1 MALVTVKQPPV
12 RRPGGRTARVR
23 VAVHRAVLDLL
34 ADHDWDQLSLPL
46 VAQRAGVHPAT
57 LYRRW
62 GTVPALLDD
71 VVTEQLS
78 RASAVP
84 DTGTLRGDLERY
96 AVQAARDVAGP
107 LGIVFLQAAT
117 LATRSGQARPPPRYM
132 ARRGVQ
138 LQGMLDRAAARG
150 EAPPTLVELL
160 EVVLAPLY
168 FHALFFN
175 RPADADHARTL
186 VGRLLTLANL
196 RRAEAIAP
204 PT

>member
-1 MALVTVKQPPV
+1 VTRQQPPV
-12 RRPGGRTARVR
+12 PRPGGRTARVR
-23 VAVHRAVLDLL
+23 AAVHRTVLDLL
-34 ADHDWDQLSLPL
+34 GDHDWDQLSIPL
-46 VAQRAGVHPAT
+46 VARRAGVHPAT

-84 DTGTLRGDLERY
+84 DTGSLRGDLELY

-107 LGIVFLQAAT
+107 LGIVFLRAAM
-117 LATRSGQARPPPRYM
+117 LATRSDQARPPHPHM
-132 ARRGVQ
+132 TRRGAQ
-138 LQGMLDRAAARG
+138 LQEMLDRAAARG
-150 EAPPTLVELL
+150 EPSPTLVELL

-168 FHALFFN
+168 FHALYFN

-186 VGRLLTLANL
+186 VGRVLILAHS
-196 RRAEAIAP
+196 RRLEGRPSETAGR
-204 PT
+204 

>member
-1 MALVTVKQPPV
+1 VTRRQPPV

-23 VAVHRAVLDLL
+23 AAVHRAVLHLL
-34 ADHDWDQLSLPL
+34 ADHDCDQLSLPL
-46 VAQRAGVHPAT
+46 IAQRAGVHPAT

-84 DTGTLRGDLERY
+84 DTGSLRGDLERY

-107 LGIVFLQAAT
+107 LGIVFLRAAT
-117 LATRSGQARPPPRYM
+117 LATRSDQARSSPHYM

-138 LQGMLDRAAARG
+138 LQEMLDRAAARG
-150 EAPPTLVELL
+150 ENPPTLLELL

-186 VGRLLTLANL
+186 VDRLLTLTNL
-196 RRAEAIAP
+196 RRAEPTAP

>member
-1 MALVTVKQPPV
+1 MALVTAKQAPA

-23 VAVHRAVLDLL
+23 AAVHRAVLDLL

-107 LGIVFLQAAT
+107 LGIVFLRAAT
-117 LATRSGQARPPPRYM
+117 LATRSGQARSSPRYM

-175 RPADADHARTL
+175 RPADDDHARRL
-186 VGRLLTLANL
+186 VDRLLTLANL

>member
-1 MALVTVKQPPV
+1 VTPRQPPV
-12 RRPGGRTARVR
+12 PRPGGRTARVR
-23 VAVHRAVLDLL
+23 AAVHRAALDLL
-34 ADHDWDQLSLPL
+34 GDHDWDQLSLPV

-62 GTVPALLDD
+62 GTIPALLDD

-84 DTGTLRGDLERY
+84 DTGSLRGDLEGY

-107 LGIVFLQAAT
+107 LGIVFLRAAT
-117 LATRSGQARPPPRYM
+117 LATRSDQARPPPPYM
-132 ARRGVQ
+132 ARRGAQ
-138 LQGMLDRAAARG
+138 LQ
-150 EAPPTLVELL
+150 VELL

-175 RPADADHARTL
+175 RPATADHARAL
-186 VGRLLTLANL
+186 VDRLLTLTHH
-196 RRAEAIAP
+196 RRAEPTAP
-204 PT
+204 LT

>member
-1 MALVTVKQPPV
+1 VPARQPPI

-23 VAVHRAVLDLL
+23 AAVHQAALDLL
-34 ADHDWDQLSLPL
+34 ADHDWDQLSLPV

-62 GTVPALLDD
+62 GSVPALLDD

-84 DTGTLRGDLERY
+84 DTGSLRGDLERY
-96 AVQAARDVAGP
+96 AIQAARDVAGP
-107 LGIVFLQAAT
+107 LGIVFLRAAT
-117 LATRSGQARPPPRYM
+117 LATRSDQTRPPPPYM
-132 ARRGVQ
+132 ARRGAQ
-138 LQGMLDRAAARG
+138 LQAMLDRAAARG
-150 EAPPTLVELL
+150 EPPPTLVELL

-175 RPADADHARTL
+175 RPADAPHAHRL
-186 VGRLLTLANL
+186 VDRLLTLTD
-196 RRAEAIAP
+196 RRPAEATP
-204 PT
+204 PST

>member
-1 MALVTVKQPPV
+1 VTRQQPPV

-23 VAVHRAVLDLL
+23 TAVHQAALDLL
-34 ADHDWDQLSLPL
+34 ADHDWDQLSLPV

-96 AVQAARDVAGP
+96 AIQAARDVAGP
-107 LGIVFLQAAT
+107 LGIVFLRAAT
-117 LATRSGQARPPPRYM
+117 LATRSDQARSSPPYM

-138 LQGMLDRAAARG
+138 LQAMLDRAAARG
-150 EAPPTLVELL
+150 ESPPTLVELL

-186 VGRLLTLANL
+186 VDRLLTLTND
-196 RRAEAIAP
+196 RRAEATTP

>member
-1 MALVTVKQPPV
+1 VTRQKPPV

-23 VAVHRAVLDLL
+23 AAVHRAVLDLL

-84 DTGTLRGDLERY
+84 DTGSLRGDLERY

-107 LGIVFLQAAT
+107 LGIVFLRAAT
-117 LATRSGQARPPPRYM
+117 LATRSDQARPPPPYM

-138 LQGMLDRAAARG
+138 LQDMLDRAAARG
-150 EAPPTLVELL
+150 ETPPTLVELL

-186 VGRLLTLANL
+186 VDRLLTLANDP
-196 RRAEAIAP
+196 RAEATTP

>member
-1 MALVTVKQPPV
+1 MTRRQPPI

-23 VAVHRAVLDLL
+23 AAVHRAVLDLL
-34 ADHDWDQLSLPL
+34 GDHDWDQLSLPL

-84 DTGTLRGDLERY
+84 DTGSLRGDLERY
-96 AVQAARDVAGP
+96 AVQAAQDVAGP
-107 LGIVFLQAAT
+107 LGIVFLRAAM
-117 LATRSGQARPPPRYM
+117 LATRSDQARPPHPYM
-132 ARRGVQ
+132 TRRGAQ
-138 LQGMLDRAAARG
+138 LQEMLDRAAARG
-150 EAPPTLVELL
+150 ETPPTLVELL

-186 VGRLLTLANL
+186 VGRLLTLAHS
-196 RRAEAIAP
+196 RRLESRPSETAGR
-204 PT
+204 

>member
-1 MALVTVKQPPV
+1 VPIKQPPA

-23 VAVHRAVLDLL
+23 AAVHQAVLDLL
-34 ADHDWDQLSLPL
+34 GNHDWDQLSLPL
-46 VAQRAGVHPAT
+46 VADRAGVHPAT

-62 GTVPALLDD
+62 GSVPALVDD

-84 DTGTLRGDLERY
+84 DTGSLRGDLERY

-107 LGIVFLQAAT
+107 LGIVFLRAAL
-117 LATRSGQARPPPRYM
+117 LATRSDPQHSHHGYM
-132 ARRGVQ
+132 TRRGTQ
-138 LQGMLDRAAARG
+138 LQAMLDRAAARG
-150 EAPPTLVELL
+150 ETPPTLVELL

-186 VGRLLTLANL
+186 ADRLLTLTND
-196 RRAEAIAP
+196 RRAEATAP

>member
-1 MALVTVKQPPV
+1 VTRRQPPV

-23 VAVHRAVLDLL
+23 AAVHRAVLHLL

-46 VAQRAGVHPAT
+46 IAQRAGVHPAT

-84 DTGTLRGDLERY
+84 DTGSLRGDLERY

-107 LGIVFLQAAT
+107 LGIVFLRAAT
-117 LATRSGQARPPPRYM
+117 LATRSDQARSSPHYM

-138 LQGMLDRAAARG
+138 LQEMLDRAAARG
-150 EAPPTLVELL
+150 ENPPTLLELL

-186 VGRLLTLANL
+186 ADRLLTLTND
-196 RRAEAIAP
+196 RRAEATAP